1 MRNPDNPPS
10 DPKRNGAEK
19 CRCND
24 HPVNEVRKRVP
35 GESDTPWSRER
46 LERPRVPVF
55 RLYDI
60 DERPHGAEHLNHQ
73 PIKSPPLFFE
83 GYHFA
88 RGVFVQM
95 LSRGHRRL
103 PQ

>member
-1 MRNPDNPPS
+1 M
-10 DPKRNGAEK
+10 
-19 CRCND
+19 
-24 HPVNEVRKRVP
+24 
-35 GESDTPWSRER
+35 
-46 LERPRVPVF
+46 PVF